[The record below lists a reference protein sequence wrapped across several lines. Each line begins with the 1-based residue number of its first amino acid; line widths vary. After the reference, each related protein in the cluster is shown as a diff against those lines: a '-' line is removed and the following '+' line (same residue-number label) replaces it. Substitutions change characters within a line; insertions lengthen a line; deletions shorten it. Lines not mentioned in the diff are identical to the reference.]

1 MGSQWFWTNSIGTQT
16 KSENGDIWN
25 KDLAF
30 TFFPQPII
38 TDLITLGDISY
49 SATPQQYQTLPR
61 STDGHN
67 VRFEIELVG
76 CENYQL
82 EAGKHCFLRFIVNIP
97 FDDVK
102 ICLHSTDSYYP

>member
-1 MGSQWFWTNSIGTQT
+1 M
-16 KSENGDIWN
+16 
-25 KDLAF
+25 AF

-49 SATPQQYQTLPR
+49 SATPQKDQTLPR

-82 EAGKHCFLRFIVNIP
+82 EAGKQYKEF
-97 FDDVK
+97 K
-102 ICLHSTDSYYP
+102 IHLIRHLHLVT

>member
-1 MGSQWFWTNSIGTQT
+1 MSIKYILFYDIGTQT

-67 VRFEIELVG
+67 VRFEIELLG

-82 EAGKHCFLRFIVNIP
+82 EAG
-97 FDDVK
+97 
-102 ICLHSTDSYYP
+102 